1 MHFHIAL
8 SMLHSFYGP
17 SLQSFLWVD
26 GIKLLKLAPIGHM
39 NQAEPSL
46 KLYLCA
52 INGNA
57 LNIQQIWAALGAH
70 RQWANSSV
78 SEIKQALAFAFPNL

>member
-1 MHFHIAL
+1 MRFHIAL

-39 NQAEPSL
+39 NQVEPSL

-52 INGNA
+52 INRNA
-57 LNIQQIWAALGAH
+57 LNIQQIWAALGGAN
-70 RQWANSSV
+70 RRWAISSV
-78 SEIKQALAFAFPNL
+78 SEIKQA